1 MDDQT
6 LVVILRGAERILVD
20 LGGAL
25 AVYLGYQLFL
35 RMPSRER
42 GEGKFELPGGISIYI
57 SRVGPGVFFSLFGA
71 AILGLSLIHGVSQDS
86 TRSIA
91 AGAPAAGMPAAGVPA
106 AGVPAA
112 NVPSGELAAAVPGTV
127 VESTHYAG
135 ATTAAPSLDP
145 LQAEAERDAVVLAIR
160 HINRVPAALR
170 ADLPAAQRVDIEQ
183 AITAMKLRI
192 LKSVWDRDQWGDFV
206 RFRQWVDQGESDP
219 PPPAIARAV
228 AVYRAGIQGSSP

>member
-42 GEGKFELPGGISIYI
+42 GEGKFELPGGISIYV

-71 AILGLSLIHGVSQDS
+71 AILGLSLVHGVSQDS

-91 AGAPAAGMPAAGVPA
+91 AGAPAAGVTAAGA
-106 AGVPAA
+106 
-112 NVPSGELAAAVPGTV
+112 PSGELAAAAPGIV
-127 VESTHYAG
+127 VQSTHYAG
-135 ATTAAPSLDP
+135 AAASAPPVDP

-160 HINRVPAALR
+160 NINRVPAALR
-170 ADLPAAQRVDIEQ
+170 AELPAAQRLDIEQ
-183 AITAMKLRI
+183 ALAATKLRL
-192 LKSVWDRDQWGDFV
+192 LKSVWDQDQWGDFV
-206 RFRQWVDQGESDP
+206 PFRQWVDQGENDP

-228 AVYRAGIQGSSP
+228 AVYQAGKPASSP

>member
-42 GEGKFELPGGISIYI
+42 GEGKFELPGGISIYV

-71 AILGLSLIHGVSQDS
+71 AILALSLVHGVSQDS

-91 AGAPAAGMPAAGVPA
+91 AGTPAAGVT
-106 AGVPAA
+106 
-112 NVPSGELAAAVPGTV
+112 SGEVAAAAPGIV
-127 VESTHYAG
+127 VQSTHYAG
-135 ATTAAPSLDP
+135 ATGSAPPVDP

-160 HINRVPAALR
+160 NINRVPPALR
-170 ADLPAAQRVDIEQ
+170 AELPAAQRLDIEQ
-183 AITAMKLRI
+183 AIAAMKLRL
-192 LKSVWDRDQWGDFV
+192 LKSVWDQDQWGDFV
-206 RFRQWVDQGESDP
+206 PFRQWVDQGESDP

-228 AVYRAGIQGSSP
+228 AVYQAGKPASSP

>member
-42 GEGKFELPGGISIYI
+42 GEGKFELPGGISIYV

-71 AILGLSLIHGVSQDS
+71 TILGLSLIHGVSQDS
-86 TRSIA
+86 TRSV
-91 AGAPAAGMPAAGVPA
+91 PAGMPAAQ
-106 AGVPAA
+106 
-112 NVPSGELAAAVPGTV
+112 LAAAAAPGTV

-135 ATTAAPSLDP
+135 ATATAPSVDP
-145 LQAEAERDAVVLAIR
+145 LQADAERDAVMLAIR
-160 HINRVPAALR
+160 NINRVPAALR
-170 ADLPAAQRVDIEQ
+170 TELPAAQRVDIEQ
-183 AITAMKLRI
+183 AIAAMKLRL
-192 LKSVWDRDQWGDFV
+192 LKSVWDPDQWGDFV
-206 RFRQWVDQGESDP
+206 PFRRWVDQGESDP

-228 AVYRAGIQGSSP
+228 AVYRAGMPSPSP

>member
-42 GEGKFELPGGISIYI
+42 GEGKFELPGGISIYV

-71 AILGLSLIHGVSQDS
+71 AILGLSLVHGVSQDS

-91 AGAPAAGMPAAGVPA
+91 AGTPAAGVT
-106 AGVPAA
+106 
-112 NVPSGELAAAVPGTV
+112 SGELAAAAPGAV

-135 ATTAAPSLDP
+135 AAAAAPPVDP

-160 HINRVPAALR
+160 SLNRVPAALR

-206 RFRQWVDQGESDP
+206 PFRQWVDRGESDP

-228 AVYRAGIQGSSP
+228 TVYRAGQPVSSP

>member
-35 RMPSRER
+35 RMPNRER
-42 GEGKFELPGGISIYI
+42 GEGKFELPGGISIYV

-86 TRSIA
+86 TRSVAA
-91 AGAPAAGMPAAGVPA
+91 AGAPATGATSAQM
-106 AGVPAA
+106 
-112 NVPSGELAAAVPGTV
+112 AAAAPGTV

-135 ATTAAPSLDP
+135 ATAAAPSVDP

-160 HINRVPAALR
+160 NINRVPAALR
-170 ADLPAAQRVDIEQ
+170 AELPAGQRLDIEQ
-183 AITAMKLRI
+183 AIAAIKLRM
-192 LKSVWDRDQWGDFV
+192 LKSVWDPDQWGDFV
-206 RFRQWVDQGESDP
+206 PFRQWVDRGESDP
-219 PPPAIARAV
+219 PPAAVARAV
-228 AVYRAGIQGSSP
+228 AVYRAGMPGPPP

>member
-42 GEGKFELPGGISIYI
+42 GEGKFELPGGISIYV

-71 AILGLSLIHGVSQDS
+71 AILGLSLVHGVSQDS

-91 AGAPAAGMPAAGVPA
+91 AGAPAAGVT
-106 AGVPAA
+106 
-112 NVPSGELAAAVPGTV
+112 SGEVAAAAPGIV
-127 VESTHYAG
+127 VQSTHYAG
-135 ATTAAPSLDP
+135 AAASAPPVDP

-160 HINRVPAALR
+160 NINRVPAALR
-170 ADLPAAQRVDIEQ
+170 AELPAAQRLDIEQ
-183 AITAMKLRI
+183 AIAATKLRL
-192 LKSVWDRDQWGDFV
+192 LKSVWDQDQWGDFV
-206 RFRQWVDQGESDP
+206 PFRQWVDQGESDP

-228 AVYRAGIQGSSP
+228 AVYQAGKPASSP

>member
-6 LVVILRGAERILVD
+6 LVVILRGAERVLVD

-42 GEGKFELPGGISIYI
+42 GEGKFELPGGISIYV

-86 TRSIA
+86 TRSVA
-91 AGAPAAGMPAAGVPA
+91 AAGVPA
-106 AGVPAA
+106 TGATSAQ
-112 NVPSGELAAAVPGTV
+112 LAAAAPGTV

-135 ATTAAPSLDP
+135 ATTSAPALDP
-145 LQAEAERDAVVLAIR
+145 LQAEAERAAVVLDIR
-160 HINRVPAALR
+160 NINRVPAALR
-170 ADLPAAQRVDIEQ
+170 AELPAAQRVDIEQ
-183 AITAMKLRI
+183 AIAAIKLRM
-192 LKSVWDRDQWGDFV
+192 LKSVWDPDQWGDFV
-206 RFRQWVDQGESDP
+206 PFRRWVDQGESDP
-219 PPPAIARAV
+219 PPAAVAQAV
-228 AVYRAGIQGSSP
+228 AVYRAGMPGPSP

>member
-42 GEGKFELPGGISIYI
+42 GEGKFELPGGISIYV

-71 AILGLSLIHGVSQDS
+71 AILGLSLVHGVSQDS

-91 AGAPAAGMPAAGVPA
+91 AGAPAAGVT
-106 AGVPAA
+106 
-112 NVPSGELAAAVPGTV
+112 SGEVAAAAPGIV
-127 VESTHYAG
+127 VQSTHYAG
-135 ATTAAPSLDP
+135 AAASAPPVDP

-160 HINRVPAALR
+160 NINRVPAALR
-170 ADLPAAQRVDIEQ
+170 AELPAAQRLDIEQ
-183 AITAMKLRI
+183 AIAATKLRL
-192 LKSVWDRDQWGDFV
+192 LKSVWDQDQWGDFV
-206 RFRQWVDQGESDP
+206 PFRQWVDQGENDP

-228 AVYRAGIQGSSP
+228 AVYQAGKPASSP

>member
-1 MDDQT
+1 VNAMDDQT

-42 GEGKFELPGGISIYI
+42 GEGKFELPGGISIYV

-71 AILGLSLIHGVSQDS
+71 AILGLSLVHGVSQDS

-91 AGAPAAGMPAAGVPA
+91 AGAPAAGVT
-106 AGVPAA
+106 
-112 NVPSGELAAAVPGTV
+112 SGEVAAAAPGIV
-127 VESTHYAG
+127 VQSTHYAG
-135 ATTAAPSLDP
+135 AAASAPPVDP

-160 HINRVPAALR
+160 NINRVPAALR
-170 ADLPAAQRVDIEQ
+170 AELPAAQRLDIEQ
-183 AITAMKLRI
+183 AIAATKLRL
-192 LKSVWDRDQWGDFV
+192 LKSVWDQDQWGDFV
-206 RFRQWVDQGESDP
+206 PFRQWVDQGENDP

-228 AVYRAGIQGSSP
+228 AVYQAGKPASSP

>member
-42 GEGKFELPGGISIYI
+42 GEGKFELPGGISIYV

-91 AGAPAAGMPAAGVPA
+91 AGAPAAGVTAAG
-106 AGVPAA
+106 
-112 NVPSGELAAAVPGTV
+112 VPSGELAAAAPGTV

-135 ATTAAPSLDP
+135 ATAAAPSIDP
-145 LQAEAERDAVVLAIR
+145 LQAEAERDAVALAIR
-160 HINRVPAALR
+160 NINRVPAALR
-170 ADLPAAQRVDIEQ
+170 AELPAAQRVDIEQ
-183 AITAMKLRI
+183 AIAAIKLRL
-192 LKSVWDRDQWGDFV
+192 LKSVWDPDQWGDFV
-206 RFRQWVDQGESDP
+206 PFRRWVDQGESDP

-228 AVYRAGIQGSSP
+228 AVYRAGMPGPSP

>member
-86 TRSIA
+86 TRSVA
-91 AGAPAAGMPAAGVPA
+91 AGAPAAQ
-106 AGVPAA
+106 
-112 NVPSGELAAAVPGTV
+112 LAAAAPGTV

-135 ATTAAPSLDP
+135 AAAAAPSVDP

-160 HINRVPAALR
+160 NINRVPAALR
-170 ADLPAAQRVDIEQ
+170 AELPAAQRVDIEQ
-183 AITAMKLRI
+183 AIAAMKLRM
-192 LKSVWDRDQWGDFV
+192 LKSVWDPDQWGEFV
-206 RFRQWVDQGESDP
+206 PFRRWVDQGESDP
-219 PPPAIARAV
+219 PPPAVARAV
-228 AVYRAGIQGSSP
+228 AVYRAGMPGPSP

>member
-42 GEGKFELPGGISIYI
+42 GEGKFELPGGISIYV

-71 AILGLSLIHGVSQDS
+71 AILGLSLVHGVSQDS
-86 TRSIA
+86 TRSTA
-91 AGAPAAGMPAAGVPA
+91 AGAPTAGVT
-106 AGVPAA
+106 
-112 NVPSGELAAAVPGTV
+112 SGQVAAAAPGTV

-135 ATTAAPSLDP
+135 ATASAPPVDP

-160 HINRVPAALR
+160 NINRVPAALR
-170 ADLPAAQRVDIEQ
+170 AELPAGQRLDIEQ
-183 AITAMKLRI
+183 AIAAMKLRL
-192 LKSVWDRDQWGDFV
+192 LKSVWDQDQWGDFV
-206 RFRQWVDQGESDP
+206 PFRQWVDQGESDP

-228 AVYRAGIQGSSP
+228 AVYQAGKPASSP